1 MSVLVDNIF
10 VRKIVSVLADNDDF
24 FGQCWQ
30 KLSVM
35 VHIKITLV
43 IIVNLSPIFCKAGL
57 SCPYSHKAN
66 PILNIVSLF
75 LSMTLQ

>member
-35 VHIKITLV
+35 VLIKIILV
-43 IIVNLSPIFCKAGL
+43 KVGGLTFPMQIQEKLS
-57 SCPYSHKAN
+57 
-66 PILNIVSLF
+66 
-75 LSMTLQ
+75 

>member
-10 VRKIVSVLADNDDF
+10 VRKIVSVLADNDDI

-35 VHIKITLV
+35 VHIKITLDNSDHLLHNHTV
-43 IIVNLSPIFCKAGL
+43 LKLFRAHLHYITLHSFR
-57 SCPYSHKAN
+57 S
-66 PILNIVSLF
+66 LNF
-75 LSMTLQ
+75 LSI

>member
-35 VHIKITLV
+35 VHLKITLV
-43 IIVNLSPIFCKAGL
+43 NVKSVCSSYLKIKLNLV
-57 SCPYSHKAN
+57 H
-66 PILNIVSLF
+66 
-75 LSMTLQ
+75 

>member
-35 VHIKITLV
+35 VHLKITLD
-43 IIVNLSPIFCKAGL
+43 IFQT
-57 SCPYSHKAN
+57 
-66 PILNIVSLF
+66 ILGAFF
-75 LSMTLQ
+75 LGHPVV